1 MAGTS
6 MCVSSE
12 SQTQRDC
19 HKLHLLEPYLNLT
32 TECRRGFRSCSLKM
46 SKLLFLL
53 ELVAS
58 SQVNPQVAYCSI
70 SCIFSRRLLLNVNM
84 MAQPVKNLPAMLEI
98 WVWSLIPGEGNGNT
112 LQYSCLENSMDR
124 GVWWATV
131 SEDCKQSDTAEE
143 RTLSLSCYFLRAPP

>member
-1 MAGTS
+1 MYFYATFEWPFNPEVNGF
-6 MCVSSE
+6 VLLVVVI
-12 SQTQRDC
+12 
-19 HKLHLLEPYLNLT
+19 LHLLEPYLNLT

-58 SQVNPQVAYCSI
+58 SQVNPQVAYCSV

-98 WVWSLIPGEGNGNT
+98 WV
-112 LQYSCLENSMDR
+112 
-124 GVWWATV
+124 
-131 SEDCKQSDTAEE
+131 
-143 RTLSLSCYFLRAPP
+143 